1 MRLEMGTQMTQ
12 GTEFRKAQAEA
23 LANRTACWICKN
35 YFDRKAGEMSYLLA
49 YVFVGKVG
57 TIGERT
63 DEITAEGFYKVTDN
77 RKPVFERQSH
87 LVCNLCE
94 ENHVLAY
101 AVENIYPNGGYHSDR
116 EATDLLWDEA

>member
-1 MRLEMGTQMTQ
+1 MTQ
-12 GTEFRKAQAEA
+12 ATEFRKAQAEA

-49 YVFVGKVG
+49 YVFVGRVG
-57 TIGERT
+57 TLEQ
-63 DEITAEGFYKVTDN
+63 EITARDFDKVTDH
-77 RKPVFERQSH
+77 RKPVFEKQSH

-116 EATDLLWDEA
+116 KATDLLWDEA

>member
-1 MRLEMGTQMTQ
+1 MGAQMTQ

-49 YVFVGKVG
+49 YVFVGRVG
-57 TIGERT
+57 TLEQ
-63 DEITAEGFYKVTDN
+63 EITAHNFDKVEDT
-77 RKPVFERQSH
+77 RKPVFEKQSH

-101 AVENIYPNGGYHSDR
+101 AVENIYPNGGYHSSR
-116 EATDLLWDEA
+116 KPTDLLWDEA

>member
-1 MRLEMGTQMTQ
+1 MTQ

-49 YVFVGKVG
+49 YVFVGRVG
-57 TIGERT
+57 TLEQFRNAY
-63 DEITAEGFYKVTDN
+63 DDLSLDKEKDF
-77 RKPVFERQSH
+77 RKPVFEKQSH

-116 EATDLLWDEA
+116 KATDLLWDEA